1 MILNYEEALIAHQEL
16 KKNRWNQAKSSSAF
30 RIAKLLQLKAAI
42 LRERNEIEKA
52 LFADFKKPQAES
64 ELTEIHSVLDEINFA
79 VRNLKKWMRLKKV
92 KTPITLLGAKS
103 FVHYEAKGV
112 VLIMAPWNY
121 PFQLAM
127 NPLVAAIAAGNV
139 VMLRPSEKTLATG
152 IVIERIVASV
162 FAKNEVITIGGE
174 IELANRLL
182 ELPFDHIFFTG
193 STRVGKI
200 VMEKAAKYLTSVTL
214 ELGGKSPV
222 IVDKSADL
230 KSAVEKIVWGKHVNA
245 GQTCVAPDY
254 VFIHREVEEAF
265 LLEYKKVIE
274 RFYGANSSEISS
286 SQSFARLIDQNNLK
300 RLLQLTEETKRQGGV
315 LALGGES
322 NLEDCYL
329 APTVVKNVT
338 GSMALMNEEL
348 FGPIL
353 PVMSYEK
360 IDEVLSFIQERDKP
374 LALYCFSEDTSFQK
388 RILNETSSGG
398 IVFNQ
403 VLIHLGNHHLPF
415 GGVGPSG
422 LGNYHGE
429 FGFKTFS
436 HERAVLKQGFFS
448 LIPLYYPPYGTWIS
462 DLAFRLLKLFQ

>member
-1 MILNYEEALIAHQEL
+1 MLTNFNEVESAFFDL
-16 KKNRWNQAKSSSAF
+16 KNNRWKQAKSSSQF
-30 RIAKLLQLKAAI
+30 RLAKLLQLKAAI
-42 LRERNEIEKA
+42 LRERKEIENA
-52 LFADFKKPQAES
+52 LFLDFKKPRAES

-79 VRNLKKWMRLKKV
+79 TKNLKKWMRLKKV
-92 KTPITLLGAKS
+92 KTPITLFGAKS
-103 FVHYEAKGV
+103 FVRYEAKGV

-121 PFQLAM
+121 PFQLAV

-139 VMLRPSEKTLATG
+139 AMLRPSEKTPATAK
-152 IVIERIVASV
+152 VIERIIQSV
-162 FAKNEVITIGGE
+162 FSKDEVITVAGE

-200 VMEKAAKYLTSVTL
+200 VMEKAAKHLTSVTL

-222 IVDKSADL
+222 IVDKSAHL

-254 VFIHREVEEAF
+254 VFVHREVEEEF
-265 LLEYKKVIE
+265 LAEYKKVIS
-274 RFYGANSSEISS
+274 RFYGETSEQIKNSPF
-286 SQSFARLIDQNNLK
+286 FARLIDKHSVN
-300 RLLQLTEETKRQGGV
+300 RLQKLTEETKNQGGV
-315 LALGGES
+315 ISFGGHVDLGE
-322 NLEDCYL
+322 NYL
-329 APTVVKNVT
+329 APTLVT
-338 GSMALMNEEL
+338 KVNGTMALMGEEL

-353 PVMSYEK
+353 PVMSFEK
-360 IDEVLSFIQERDKP
+360 IDDVLKFIQERDKP
-374 LALYCFSEDTSFQK
+374 LALYCFSTDST
-388 RILNETSSGG
+388 LNQRVLLETSSGG

-415 GGVGPSG
+415 GGIGPSG

-429 FGFKTFS
+429 FGFRAFS
-436 HERAVLKQGFFS
+436 HERAVLKQGMIS

-462 DLAFRLLKLFQ
+462 NLAFRLLKIFQ